1 MSLPGVAFVSEKELI
16 YIQLI
21 KWHLFLSVYSSQT
34 QVIIEH
40 SYLGPLCLQFTNS
53 PSVVDVKCEIMERT
67 GLPIKDQDVYHNGKK
82 ARQIEKLIICIYC
95 LILST
100 EIDMKKFPVKM

>member
-40 SYLGPLCLQFTNS
+40 SYLGPLCLQFTNP
-53 PSVVDVKCEIMERT
+53 PSVVDVKSEIMERK
-67 GLPIKDQDVYHNGKK
+67 GLPIKDQDIYFNGKK
-82 ARQIEKLIICIYC
+82 VRQI
-95 LILST
+95 
-100 EIDMKKFPVKM
+100 